1 MAAFTSTHGAFC
13 AKCGY
18 SLDAAALACG
28 KCGRLVYADQLEQLA
43 NRARQLAAL
52 GQLPLAREHWAA
64 ALQLLPDSPERRG
77 VQREI
82 EKLDARLSPA
92 SATPRPDSALKAAV
106 APLLTKLLFPLS
118 LAAFVGVYWSLLGWW
133 FAVGI
138 TASVLLHEMG
148 HYITVRRFGF
158 KAELPTFL
166 PGFGAFVRWAG
177 GNVDPSVRAV
187 ISLAGPLFG
196 FISGVLAYLVFR
208 ETGRQ
213 VWLGVAEFAGWLNLL
228 NLTPVS
234 VFDGGAAMTAL
245 GRQQRIAIMIFSVIF
260 FFLLHDYL
268 FLILAGG
275 TLYRLSTRDM
285 PVGQVG
291 QGITVYFMAVA
302 AANGLLSWYCS
313 QQGYSLFSRL

>member
-1 MAAFTSTHGAFC
+1 LAAFTSAHGSFC
-13 AKCGY
+13 DKCGS
-18 SLDAAALACG
+18 SLGSGALACSH
-28 KCGRLVYADQLEQLA
+28 CGRLVYANQLEQIA

-52 GQLPLAREHWAA
+52 GQLPLAREHWQA
-64 ALQLLPDSPERRG
+64 ALQFLPESRERRG

-82 EKLDARLSPA
+82 EKLDARMSPA
-92 SATPRPDSALKAAV
+92 STPVRESRLRAA
-106 APLLTKLLFPLS
+106 AMPLLTKLIFPLS
-118 LAAFVGVYWSLLGWW
+118 LLAFVGVYWSLLGWW

-148 HYITVRRFGF
+148 HYVTVRRFGF

-166 PGFGAFVRWAG
+166 PGLGAFVRWTGA
-177 GNVDPSVRAV
+177 NVDPGVRAM

-196 FISGVLAYLVFR
+196 FLSGVIAYLVFR

-213 VWLGVAEFAGWLNLL
+213 VWLAVAEFAGWLNLL

-234 VFDGGAAMTAL
+234 IFDGGAAMSAL
-245 GRQQRIAIMIFSVIF
+245 GRQQRVAVLIFSLIF

-275 TLYRLSTRDM
+275 TLYRLSTRDA
-285 PVGQVG
+285 PAESKPA
-291 QGITVYFMAVA
+291 IAVYFIALA

-313 QQGYSLFSRL
+313 HQGYSLLSGL

>member
-1 MAAFTSTHGAFC
+1 M
-13 AKCGY
+13 
-18 SLDAAALACG
+18 SLASDALSCSS
-28 KCGRLVYADQLEQLA
+28 CGRLVYADQLEQIA

-52 GQLPLAREHWAA
+52 GQLQLARDHWVA

-82 EKLDARLSPA
+82 EKLDVRMAPSTAVPMRES
-92 SATPRPDSALKAAV
+92 RIKAV
-106 APLLTKLLFPLS
+106 AMPLLAKLVFPLS
-118 LAAFVGVYWSLLGWW
+118 LLAFVGVYWSLLGWW

-166 PGFGAFVRWAG
+166 PGFGAFVRWTG
-177 GNVDPSVRAV
+177 GNVDPVVRAL

-196 FISGVLAYLVFR
+196 FLSGVLAYLLFR

-213 VWLGVAEFAGWLNLL
+213 VWLAVAEFAGWLNLL

-234 VFDGGAAMTAL
+234 IFDGGAAMSAL
-245 GRQQRIAIMIFSVIF
+245 GREQRIAVLIFSVVF
-260 FFLLHDYL
+260 FFVLHDYL

-275 TLYRLSTRDM
+275 TLYRLSTRDL
-285 PVGQVG
+285 PPEPQKYGLAA
-291 QGITVYFMAVA
+291 YFIALAAV
-302 AANGLLSWYCS
+302 NGLLSWYCS
-313 QQGYSLFSRL
+313 HQGYSFFSRF

>member
-1 MAAFTSTHGAFC
+1 LAAFTSAHGSFC

-18 SLDAAALACG
+18 SLSSDALACAN
-28 KCGRLVYADQLEQLA
+28 CGRLVYADQLEQIA

-82 EKLDARLSPA
+82 EKLDLRMSPA
-92 SATPRPDSALKAAV
+92 AAPVRESRIKAV
-106 APLLTKLLFPLS
+106 VVPLLAKFVFPLS
-118 LAAFVGVYWSLLGWW
+118 LLAFVGVYWSLLGWW

-148 HYITVRRFGF
+148 HYVTVRHFGF

-166 PGFGAFVRWAG
+166 PGFGAFVRWTG
-177 GNVDPSVRAV
+177 GNVDPGVRAL

-196 FISGVLAYLVFR
+196 FLSGVLAYLLYR

-213 VWLGVAEFAGWLNLL
+213 VWLAVAEFAGWLNLL

-234 VFDGGAAMTAL
+234 IFDGGAAMTAL
-245 GRQQRIAIMIFSVIF
+245 GREQRIGVLVFSVVF

-268 FLILAGG
+268 FLIVAGG
-275 TLYRLSTRDM
+275 SLYRLSTRDL
-285 PVGQVG
+285 PAGPPRHSLAA
-291 QGITVYFMAVA
+291 YFIALA

-313 QQGYSLFSRL
+313 HQGYSFFSRL

>member
-1 MAAFTSTHGAFC
+1 LAAFTSAHGSFC
-13 AKCGY
+13 SKCGY
-18 SLDAAALACG
+18 SLDSGALACG
-28 KCGRLVYADQLEQLA
+28 KCGRLVYADQLEQIA

-82 EKLDARLSPA
+82 EKLDARMSPA
-92 SATPRPDSALKAAV
+92 AVPLRESRLKAAV
-106 APLLTKLLFPLS
+106 APLLAKLIFPVS
-118 LAAFVGVYWSLLGWW
+118 LIAFVGVYWSLLGWW

-138 TASVLLHEMG
+138 TASVLMHEMG

-166 PGFGAFVRWAG
+166 PGFGAFVRWTG
-177 GNVDPSVRAV
+177 GYVDPTVRAI

-196 FISGVLAYLVFR
+196 FLSGVLAYLVFR

-213 VWLGVAEFAGWLNLL
+213 VWLAVAEFAGWLNLL

-234 VFDGGAAMTAL
+234 IFDGGAAMTAL
-245 GRQQRIAIMIFSVIF
+245 GRQQRIAILIFSVIF

-275 TLYRLSTRDM
+275 CLYRLSTRDM
-285 PVGQVG
+285 PAEQPG
-291 QGITVYFMAVA
+291 QGIAVYFIVLA

-313 QQGYSLFSRL
+313 HQGYSLFSRL

>member
-1 MAAFTSTHGAFC
+1 MAASTSPHGTFC
-13 AKCGY
+13 PKCGY
-18 SLDAAALACG
+18 SLTSGALACG
-28 KCGRLVYADQLEQLA
+28 KCGRLVYTDELEQIA
-43 NRARQLAAL
+43 NRARQLTAL
-52 GQLPLAREHWAA
+52 GQLPLAREHWLAT
-64 ALQLLPDSPERRG
+64 LQFLPESKERRG

-82 EKLDARLSPA
+82 EKLDARMSPA
-92 SATPRPDSALKAAV
+92 AMPVRESRFKTAAM
-106 APLLTKLLFPLS
+106 PLLAKLIFPLS
-118 LAAFVGVYWSLLGWW
+118 LLAFVGVYWSLLGWW

-166 PGFGAFVRWAG
+166 PGFGAFVRWTG
-177 GNVDPSVRAV
+177 GNVDPGVRAM

-196 FISGVLAYLVFR
+196 FLSGVLAYLLYR

-213 VWLGVAEFAGWLNLL
+213 VWLAVAEFAGWLNLL

-234 VFDGGAAMTAL
+234 IFDGGAAMTAL
-245 GRQQRIAIMIFSVIF
+245 GRQQRLSILVFSLVF

-275 TLYRLSTRDM
+275 TAYRFSTRDI
-285 PVGQVG
+285 PAEPR
-291 QGITVYFMAVA
+291 QGIALYFILLA

-313 QQGYSLFSRL
+313 HQGYSFLSNL